1 MSLFTFKGCLRS
13 LLAVFPL
20 FAMGGMAQTSG
31 SGTSLIRGVESLPG
45 IDPTNSEYWE
55 TNTDYAGYSDN
66 APGKTFF
73 LYNVGTGKF
82 VNMGG
87 AWGTHAALHTTPK
100 YFFLFNNVP
109 RENDSSPVKLNFRTK
124 QYSKEAKSESPEKST
139 DYMQLVGQKAYNN
152 TPTGV
157 YLDGSYDNHSGG
169 QVPEGDL
176 SSAIHGVGWQF
187 EKASDYSA
195 QNQTYK
201 IYQTVDGQRYY
212 LMAKE
217 PDEYGGDVSALVE
230 TAGTTYNDVWKI
242 ISLSQYYELFNQ
254 AAADLT
260 EPTDASFLL
269 MDPDFSV
276 NNRYLNKWNVVANPS
291 TDVWFGTS
299 YLTKKSNSSTEYNY
313 TTYEG
318 LEKGGYQLK
327 YGRFCNAMIHAA
339 QGEVWQG
346 VQITKP
352 GWFIFRCRGISNAN
366 AVLYAEQCTDNT
378 YSTVVENEYSTQALN
393 AFPSSVLSAS
403 DKMLQAGKE
412 FATGKYDNQVMLY
425 IAPKENVSAYYIR
438 FGVKAAG
445 ASSAKGSLQAAAA
458 ATTEKMTIF
467 DTFRMLYAGKTTDP
481 ELILDEDN
489 TDLYYLTP
497 NEHDGNKSHNTPG
510 DTYVNTT
517 LHLKRAFT
525 LNKWNTIVLPVSLTR
540 GQMKNA
546 FGDDV
551 RLAYLWKVT
560 DNTMRFLTVERES
573 DNDTMLVAN
582 KPYIIYPTKSPGT
595 TQAYTAT
602 LHHKRGTTTEPQE
615 NWIGTY
621 QGNEV
626 NSGEISIEKDHYQIA
641 KVTLNLDNVS
651 KDTATWV
658 STTVL
663 SASLDSKGTL
673 KNLGTLA
680 KTYDGSS
687 IISGRNDCS
696 GAYVMKGGK
705 FYLVPSGK
713 QYGLKA
719 FRTWFEYTPA
729 AGSAKPSVL
738 LFSING
744 VTDTTTDID
753 DLFADEPA
761 GRPVA
766 IPGVYSL
773 SGQRLR
779 NGNDLTGLPSGI
791 YIVNGKK
798 YVVK

>member
-1 MSLFTFKGCLRS
+1 MSLFTFKGCRRS
-13 LLAVFPL
+13 LLAILSLVSV
-20 FAMGGMAQTSG
+20 GGVAQTSD
-31 SGTSLIRGVESLPG
+31 SGTSLIKGVESLPG
-45 IDPTNSEYWE
+45 IDPMDSKYWE
-55 TNTDYAGYSDN
+55 TNTDTTGYRNN
-66 APGKTFF
+66 ADDKTFF

-109 RENDSSPVKLNFRTK
+109 GEDTSKPTKLNFRTK
-124 QYSKEAKSESPEKST
+124 QTTKKTNGDGDPTKST
-139 DYMQLVGQKAYNN
+139 DYMQYIIANKKLYNPVAGVYFDRSYNN
-152 TPTGV
+152 ING
-157 YLDGSYDNHSGG
+157 GSGETRRQPSSNGWSFESGREHS
-169 QVPEGDL
+169 
-176 SSAIHGVGWQF
+176 SS
-187 EKASDYSA
+187 
-195 QNQTYK
+195 NLTYR
-201 IYQTVDGQRYY
+201 IYQMVEGKKFY
-212 LMAKE
+212 LVAQAPDKYGSNVEAKS
-217 PDEYGGDVSALVE
+217 D
-230 TAGTTYNDVWKI
+230 TTGTNDNKEWKI
-242 ISLSQYYELFNQ
+242 FSKGQYSQLFNQ
-254 AAADLT
+254 APADLA

-269 MDPDFSV
+269 KDPDFSV
-276 NNRYLNKWNVVANPS
+276 NNNRYVIFWNTSGDITLGTAFCYKNNTQTKDYSGPKS
-291 TDVWFGTS
+291 TDQTYQIDTGRFFDAMIKGTS
-299 YLTKKSNSSTEYNY
+299 
-313 TTYEG
+313 
-318 LEKGGYQLK
+318 
-327 YGRFCNAMIHAA
+327 
-339 QGEVWQG
+339 GEFWQG

-366 AVLYAEQCTDNT
+366 AVLYAEQCTDST
-378 YSTVVENEYSTQALN
+378 YLERVENEYSAQALN

-425 IAPKENVSAYYIR
+425 IAPKNVSAYYIR

-497 NEHDGNKSHNTPG
+497 NKHDGNTSHNTPG

-517 LHLKRAFT
+517 LHLKRAFS

-560 DNTMRFLTVERES
+560 DNTMRFLTVELES
-573 DNDTMLVAN
+573 DDDTMLVAN
-582 KPYIIYPTKSPGT
+582 KPYIIYPTKAPGT

-641 KVTLNLDNVS
+641 KVALNLDSVS

-658 STTVL
+658 SSTVL
-663 SASLDSKGTL
+663 PASLDSKGTL

-687 IISGRNDCS
+687 IISGRNDCR